1 MAGTE
6 HVISV
11 EELLSRKVNVVE
23 RSRGNCKEADQETQ
37 MSSHVEV
44 QVREKDSPSRQQ
56 RLDRLEKAG
65 GGDSG
70 AQNEADQ
77 KVAGPK
83 IQKVSFLL
91 RDNKNVAKYFEPRV
105 VSLGPIH
112 HGNPKYQLA
121 EEYKLGLAN
130 KFVKESG
137 KTAGS
142 LYAKIEERIGKLREY
157 FDGEVTN
164 KYDDE
169 CLAWML
175 FVDGCAV
182 LQFMYYAVQ
191 DKFQDVKIKN
201 DLAAFGQQDLFLL
214 ENQLPYQLLEDLMEL
229 SDNKVILQDSIDSFI
244 ENHANCKAPKK
255 TSSTEKPAHLLDRL
269 RTRLLFLGDEEKK
282 RNNNS
287 SIENTEGDWH
297 SYRNVQELRAA
308 GIQLKPSKTNSL
320 IDLSFSDQNTFYPGY
335 LHLPQIIVDD
345 STGPMFLNLIAFEGC
360 PDFDNDF
367 GVTSYICFLDA
378 LIDHPE
384 DVKELRKA
392 HILHNLLGSDKE
404 VSQLFNGIATDLVP
418 NPKTYASVKKQ
429 IQKCYDSKWKTW
441 IAQAIHDHFSSPW
454 TVVGFLAAFFALA
467 LTVLQTW
474 YSVRGSPSDTRDR
487 SPPAPRIPRRY

>member
-1 MAGTE
+1 MARTE

-11 EELLSRKVNVVE
+11 EELLSRKVNVV
-23 RSRGNCKEADQETQ
+23 RTEA
-37 MSSHVEV
+37 VEV
-44 QVREKDSPSRQQ
+44 QVIEKDSPSRQQ

-65 GGDSG
+65 GGDSS
-70 AQNEADQ
+70 AQNEGDQ

-83 IQKVSFLL
+83 IQKVSFLV

-112 HGNPKYQLA
+112 HGNPKYNLA

-142 LYAKIEERIGKLREY
+142 LYAKIEEKISKLREY
-157 FDGEVTN
+157 FDGEVT
-164 KYDDE
+164 KEYDDE

-182 LQFMYYAVQ
+182 LQFMYYAVEE
-191 DKFQDVKIKN
+191 KFKDVKIKN

-229 SDNKVILQDSIDSFI
+229 SDNKETLKNSIDSFI
-244 ENHANCKAPKK
+244 ENHANCKAPKN
-255 TSSTEKPAHLLDRL
+255 TSTEKPAHLLDRL
-269 RTRLLFLGDEEKK
+269 RTRLLCKVPVPRAGDHKGKK
-282 RNNNS
+282 KK
-287 SIENTEGDWH
+287 EADWQ

-320 IDLSFSDQNTFYPGY
+320 IDLHFSDQNTFYPGY
-335 LHLPQIIVDD
+335 LHLPQITVDD
-345 STGPMFLNLIAFEGC
+345 STGPMFLNLIAYEGC
-360 PDFDNDF
+360 PDFENDF
-367 GVTSYICFLDA
+367 GVTSYVCFLDT
-378 LIDHPE
+378 LIDHPA
-384 DVKELRKA
+384 DVKELRNA

-404 VSQLFNGIATDLVP
+404 VSQLFNDIATDLVP
-418 NPKTYASVKKQ
+418 NPKTYADVKNG

-454 TVVGFLAAFFALA
+454 TFVGFLAAFLALA

-474 YSVRGSPSDTRDR
+474 YSVRGSPSDTKDR
-487 SPPAPRIPRRY
+487 SPPAPRIPKRY